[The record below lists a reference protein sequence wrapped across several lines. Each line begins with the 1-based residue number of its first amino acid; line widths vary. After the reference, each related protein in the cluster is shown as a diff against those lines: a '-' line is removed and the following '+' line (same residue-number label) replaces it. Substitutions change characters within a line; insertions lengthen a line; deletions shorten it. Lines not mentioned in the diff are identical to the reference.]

1 MGPLNGVR
9 VIEMAGIGP
18 APFCGMLLADMG
30 ADVLRIDRPNAADP
44 GVAIPTKLDLLNR
57 NKRSVMIDIKS
68 PQGLAS
74 LRRLLV
80 KADVLIEGFRPGV
93 MEKLGLGPKEC
104 LEVNPRLVYGRMTGW
119 GQDGPLSQAA
129 GHDLN
134 YIALSGMLDAIGP
147 KGQAPSIPLN
157 VIGDFGGGAL
167 YLAMGVLAA
176 VIEARTSGSGQVV
189 DAAMVDGVSSL
200 LTMHYAMK
208 QMGAMTNERG
218 TNLLDG
224 GAHFYNVYETKDGRY
239 VSIAAIEGKF
249 YQELL
254 DHIGLN
260 EDDLPDQNDRY
271 AADLPDQHDRGSWN
285 HMRARFAE
293 IFKTRTRAE
302 WCELLE
308 GTDACFAPV
317 LDADE
322 CVTHP
327 HNVARKVFAQVD
339 GVLNP
344 QPAPRFSRTP
354 SELRNVPP
362 APGADTMQALADW
375 GFSPD
380 EIDALQ
386 ETRAIS

>member
-57 NKRSVMIDIKS
+57 NKRSVVIDIKS
-68 PQGLAS
+68 QRGLTS
-74 LRRLLV
+74 LRRLLGR
-80 KADVLIEGFRPGV
+80 ADVLIEGFRPGV
-93 MEKLGLGPKEC
+93 MEKLGLGPKQC
-104 LEVNPRLVYGRMTGW
+104 LDANPRLVYGRMTGW

-134 YIALSGMLDAIGP
+134 YIALSGVLHAIGP
-147 KGQAPSIPLN
+147 KGQPPAIPLN

-176 VIEARTSGSGQVV
+176 VIEARSSGVGQVV

-260 EDDLPDQNDRY
+260 ADDLPDQNDRY

-327 HNVARKVFAQVD
+327 HNVARKVFTQVD

-362 APGADTMQALADW
+362 EPGADTMQALADW

-380 EIDALQ
+380 EIDALK